1 MSKAVA
7 DCAIG
12 RGAMMFELVTNAL
25 GGLYDG
31 LRTWSPPPVTMVTVL
46 AFTAIS
52 SYVLT
57 GFTAGSRMFTL
68 PISFILLFFAGL
80 FTNFLGRNVHLTG
93 ATDMQN
99 AIVLSLVGQVVVG
112 FILLL
117 LFRTETSDGGQR

>member
-1 MSKAVA
+1 
-7 DCAIG
+7 
-12 RGAMMFELVTNAL
+12 MMFELVTNAL

-31 LRTWSPPPVTMVTVL
+31 FRMWSPSPVTMMTVL
-46 AFTAIS
+46 IFTGFS
-52 SYVLT
+52 SFVLT

-80 FTNFLGRNVHLTG
+80 FANFLGRNVHLTG

-117 LFRTETSDGGQR
+117 MFRTATSDSGQG